1 MAKGHCRPQMMTK
14 PVAMDCEFVS
24 CPITALAFFEVD
36 DPCNEKDDGSGGHA
50 GEADA
55 CRTYLLAGEDT
66 QLKIYDVAS
75 GSLCGEL
82 QVFSASVIHGIFV
95 GIGASRGSI
104 LVWGG
109 CSVAVLSR
117 VVLEDLLSGRG
128 WDRAAPVITEATA
141 PDWIYDGAL
150 APVLSLGRGDVDGV
164 LITAHNEVVE
174 LRIGSRDAHPTVE
187 FGRVASPSRPI
198 LYSANVRWLA
208 GDLLLVAGGTVFGEI
223 IVWNWH
229 PVGGDC
235 EVLFVLE
242 GHEGSI
248 FGVHISDELV
258 TPSGDVVRLLASCSD
273 DRTVRIWDVT
283 ERNLD
288 PSSSGVKSQNG
299 KLVEEGRE
307 TGFGG
312 KQQVDDGPQAG
323 SVENL
328 ASAPTACSRRA
339 LAVAMGHISR
349 IWHVKF
355 STQGFLPF
363 PDKDA
368 APRMTVYSFG
378 EDATTQEW
386 LLDLQG
392 ESSGTLSHVKT
403 TPCHSGKH
411 IWATALLASTKPGGR
426 PLIATGGSDGKIS
439 LIGDVGSRKLVTD
452 GDIPRRSD
460 LDTGHGELDTGL
472 DHTAVSYLFAD
483 IGLPADDAVVPAQV
497 AASGGKGGRG
507 AETFKTFAFASQD
520 ELLVTS
526 TLGNLFLGKVLAAGD
541 VFWSKVAITDAER
554 SDLQNY
560 NIVRGGGDSGHRIS
574 FIGSATGA
582 VYMFTAA
589 PIPRLLKVA
598 DLGRKISDIFPLSGG
613 AGSPASLISPLDSD
627 GSNKVVVT
635 LLGHDEAYLLSIAD
649 TDLTKEPTSTTKTIT
664 VPLSSGCVVTAA
676 NICND
681 TLVLGTRD
689 GNLVFYGHDRVEG
702 DFTEGHP
709 TFYEL
714 LQATTTSKDAIT
726 SIVPLPGVQ
735 GGPPCPYVLA
745 TCRDGKYMIYEITTP
760 PNADGPRKEDGL
772 QIELI
777 HESCPPFGPII
788 AEAWFK
794 KAADSGDVEL
804 ILCGFRSRYFV
815 VWNETRQHEIATVDC
830 GGAHRTFAYT
840 RTAVD
845 GKDDWVRFAY
855 IKAQRT
861 HIHTQ
866 QRAGH
871 AALRN
876 GMHGREARA
885 ASWCGDLLATAAE
898 DTTVRIWNYPQ
909 RLGHK
914 NTRRKEM
921 RCVACLNVHTAG
933 LQSLQWCGPGYLVS
947 SAGNEELF
955 VWRVSRLDD
964 RSAYAGGLAVVREAV
979 YPDRTPDGDLRI
991 VDVAVRAAGDHTTG
1005 GTFFISIVLSNSVLR
1020 SYLYSK
1026 ERGFE
1031 ILAQGRYT
1039 GVCLTQIRHLEVGSG
1054 CRLCVLTAST
1064 DGAVVVWE
1072 CAAPRDVDD
1081 PKATVPGEYII
1092 KGVYNLHQSSIKGLD
1107 ISPIHPGGN
1116 QKGGDW
1122 VVLTVGDDNAL
1133 GVLHLGPV
1141 PGGAE
1146 DGSSSPSLRSCRVIV
1161 RSAHAAGITGIR
1173 VIGSR
1178 DEGRVLFAATVSNDQ
1193 RMKIWRVQLGDSVKT
1208 DGEDATAVRVQL
1220 LQDKYSAVAD
1230 AGDLDILEGEN
1241 PDMGGKLVV
1250 AGVGV
1255 EVWNVSLS

>member
-1 MAKGHCRPQMMTK
+1 MAKGRCRPRMMTK

-24 CPITALAFFEVD
+24 CPITALAFFEID
-36 DPCNEKDDGSGGHA
+36 DPCTHHENDDGCGGH
-50 GEADA
+50 GREADA
-55 CRTYLLAGEDT
+55 GRTYLLAGEDT

-95 GIGASRGSI
+95 GSGASRGSI

-109 CSVAVLSR
+109 CSAAVIPRAL
-117 VVLEDLLSGRG
+117 LEDLLSGEVR
-128 WDRAAPVITEATA
+128 DRTAPAVTEATA

-150 APVLSLGRGDVDGV
+150 AAALPSGRGDVDGFLV
-164 LITAHNEVVE
+164 TAHNEVVE
-174 LRIGSRDAHPTVE
+174 LRIASEHGHPRVE
-187 FGRVASPSRPI
+187 FGRIASPSRPI
-198 LYSANVRWLA
+198 LYSANVRLLA
-208 GDLLLVAGGTVFGEI
+208 GDVILVAGGTVFGEI

-229 PVGGDC
+229 PIRGDC

-248 FGVHISDELV
+248 FGVHVSDELI
-258 TPSGDVVRLLASCSD
+258 TPSGDSLRLLASCSD
-273 DRTVRIWDVT
+273 DRTVRIWDITV
-283 ERNLD
+283 RSLD
-288 PSSSGVKSQNG
+288 PSSLGVKSQNG

-312 KQQVDDGPQAG
+312 KKNVDDETQAG
-323 SVENL
+323 SMENL

-339 LAVAMGHISR
+339 LAVAMGHMSR

-355 STQGFLPF
+355 STQGLLP
-363 PDKDA
+363 PLGQDA

-378 EDATTQEW
+378 EDATMQEW
-386 LLDLQG
+386 LLDLPG

-411 IWATALLASTKPGGR
+411 IWSTALLASTKPRGR

-439 LIGDVGSRKLVTD
+439 LIGDFGSRKLITD
-452 GDIPRRSD
+452 DDISRCPD
-460 LDTGHGELDTGL
+460 IDADTGL

-483 IGLPADDAVVPAQV
+483 FGLPADAVVPAQV
-497 AASGGKGGRG
+497 AANGGKGGRG

-541 VFWSKVAITDAER
+541 VSWSKVTITDAER
-554 SDLQNY
+554 SDLKNY

-598 DLGRKISDIFPLSGG
+598 DLGRKISDIFPLSRG
-613 AGSPASLISPLDSD
+613 AGSPESMTSLFGSD
-627 GSNKVVVT
+627 GFNKVVVT
-635 LLGHDEAYLLSIAD
+635 LLGHEEAYLISIAD
-649 TDLTKEPTSTTKTIT
+649 IDLAKEHIPTTQIT
-664 VPLSSGCVVTAA
+664 SIPLSSGFVVTAA

-681 TLVLGTRD
+681 SLVLGTRD
-689 GNLVFYGHDRVEG
+689 GNLVFYRHSKLEGGRVEG
-702 DFTEGHP
+702 HT
-709 TFYEL
+709 TFHEV

-726 SIVPLPGVQ
+726 SVVPLPGAQ
-735 GGPPCPYVLA
+735 GGAQCPYALA
-745 TCRDGKYMIYEITTP
+745 TCRDGKYMIYEITTHSDVD
-760 PNADGPRKEDGL
+760 AAGPSKGDGL
-772 QIELI
+772 QIKLI

-794 KAADSGDVEL
+794 KAADSGDLEL

-815 VWNETRQHEIATVDC
+815 VWNETWQHEIATVDC

-845 GKDDWVRFAY
+845 GPDDWVRFAY

-866 QRAGH
+866 RRAGH
-871 AALRN
+871 TALRN
-876 GMHGREARA
+876 GMHGREVRA

-898 DTTVRIWNYPQ
+898 DTTVRIWKYPQ
-909 RLGHK
+909 SPGQK
-914 NTRRKEM
+914 NTKSKEM

-991 VDVAVRAAGDHTTG
+991 VDVAVHAAGDRAAEDS
-1005 GTFFISIVLSNSVLR
+1005 FFISIVLSNSVLR

-1026 ERGFE
+1026 EKGFDM
-1031 ILAQGRYT
+1031 LAQGRYT
-1039 GVCLTQIRHLEVGSG
+1039 GVCLTQIRHLEMSSG
-1054 CRLCVLTAST
+1054 HRLCVLTAST

-1072 CAAPRDVDD
+1072 CAAPGDVGD
-1081 PKATVPGEYII
+1081 AEVTVAREYII
-1092 KGVYNLHQSSIKGLD
+1092 REVYDLHQSSIKGLD
-1107 ISPIHPGGN
+1107 VGPLQPGGGG
-1116 QKGGDW
+1116 KGGGW
-1122 VVLTVGDDNAL
+1122 AVLTVGDDNAL
-1133 GVLHLGPV
+1133 SVLYLLPV
-1141 PGGAE
+1141 P
-1146 DGSSSPSLRSCRVIV
+1146 DGSDDGGTSPGSRSRRATV

-1173 VIGSR
+1173 IVGSR
-1178 DEGRVLFAATVSNDQ
+1178 DQGRVLFAATISNDQ
-1193 RMKIWRVQLGDSVKT
+1193 RVKIWRVQLGSDVDT
-1208 DGEDATAVRVQL
+1208 NDRGAAAVRVQL
-1220 LQDKYSAVAD
+1220 LQDRYSAVAD
-1230 AGDLDILEGEN
+1230 AGDLDLWEGEN
-1241 PDMGGKLVV
+1241 PDVGGKLVV

-1255 EVWNVSLS
+1255 EVWGVSLS

>member
-1 MAKGHCRPQMMTK
+1 MAKGRCRPRMMTK

-36 DPCNEKDDGSGGHA
+36 SPCTHDEKSDGRFGGHA
-50 GEADA
+50 READA
-55 CRTYLLAGEDT
+55 GRTYLLAGEDT

-82 QVFSASVIHGIFV
+82 QVFTASVIHGIFV
-95 GIGASRGSI
+95 GSGASLGSI

-109 CSVAVLSR
+109 CSVTVLSR
-117 VVLEDLLSGRG
+117 AVLEDLLSGR
-128 WDRAAPVITEATA
+128 DAASVVTEATA

-150 APVLSLGRGDVDGV
+150 ASVLSSVRGNVDGV
-164 LITAHNEVVE
+164 LVTAHNEVVE
-174 LRIGSRDAHPTVE
+174 FRIGSEHGHPSIE
-187 FGRVASPSRPI
+187 FGRVSSPSRPI

-208 GDLLLVAGGTVFGEI
+208 GDVILVAGGTVFGEI

-229 PVGGDC
+229 PVRGDC

-248 FGVHISDELV
+248 FGVHISDELI
-258 TPSGDVVRLLASCSD
+258 TPSGDVLRLLASCSD
-273 DRTVRIWDVT
+273 DRTVRIWDIT
-283 ERNLD
+283 ERHLD
-288 PSSSGVKSQNG
+288 LSPSGFKSQTG
-299 KLVEEGRE
+299 RLVEEGRE

-312 KQQVDDGPQAG
+312 KKQLDDGPQAG

-339 LAVAMGHISR
+339 LAVAMGHMSR

-355 STQGFLPF
+355 STQGLLSLSG
-363 PDKDA
+363 KDA

-392 ESSGTLSHVKT
+392 ESSGTLSHIKT

-411 IWATALLASTKPGGR
+411 IWSTALLASTKPKGR
-426 PLIATGGSDGKIS
+426 PLITTGGSDGKIS
-439 LIGDVGSRKLVTD
+439 LIGDAGSRKLMTD
-452 GDIPRRSD
+452 DETSRRPDID
-460 LDTGHGELDTGL
+460 AEHGELDNGL

-483 IGLPADDAVVPAQV
+483 IGLPADAVVPAQV

-526 TLGNLFLGKVLAAGD
+526 TLGNLFLGKVLTAGH
-541 VFWSKVAITDAER
+541 VSWSKVIITDAER
-554 SDLQNY
+554 SDLKNY

-589 PIPRLLKVA
+589 PAPRLLKVA
-598 DLGRKISDIFPLSGG
+598 DLGRKISDIFPLSSE
-613 AGSPASLISPLDSD
+613 AGSLVGLKSSFGSD
-627 GSNKVVVT
+627 GSIKVMVT
-635 LLGHDEAYLLSIAD
+635 LLGHDEAYLLSIVD
-649 TDLTKEPTSTTKTIT
+649 TDLTKESISTARITI
-664 VPLSSGCVVTAA
+664 VPLSSSCVVTAA

-689 GNLVFYGHDRVEG
+689 GNLVFYAHYRIEG
-702 DFTEGHP
+702 DLFEGQP
-709 TFYEL
+709 SFYES
-714 LQATTTSKDAIT
+714 LQAATTSKDAIT

-735 GGPPCPYVLA
+735 GGAQCPYVLV
-745 TCRDGKYMIYEITTP
+745 TCRDGKYMIYETTTHP
-760 PNADGPRKEDGL
+760 DGGADGPIKGEGL
-772 QIELI
+772 QIKLI

-794 KAADSGDVEL
+794 KAADSGELEL

-815 VWNETRQHEIATVDC
+815 VWNETRQHEITTVDC

-845 GKDDWVRFAY
+845 GPDDWVRFAY

-866 QRAGH
+866 RRAGH

-876 GMHGREARA
+876 GMHGREVRA

-898 DTTVRIWNYPQ
+898 DTTVRIWKYPQ
-909 RLGHK
+909 NLAQK

-955 VWRVSRLDD
+955 VWRVSRLNDK
-964 RSAYAGGLAVVREAV
+964 SAYAGGLAVVREAV

-991 VDVAVRAAGDHTTG
+991 VDVAVQPAGDQAAKG
-1005 GTFFISIVLSNSVLR
+1005 SFFISIVLSNSVLR
-1020 SYLYSK
+1020 SYVYSK
-1026 ERGFE
+1026 EKGFE
-1031 ILAQGRYT
+1031 MLAQGRYT

-1054 CRLCVLTAST
+1054 HRLCVLTAST
-1064 DGAVVVWE
+1064 DGAAVVWE
-1072 CAAPRDVDD
+1072 CAAPRDFQD
-1081 PKATVPGEYII
+1081 ANTTVAGEYVTR
-1092 KGVYNLHQSSIKGLD
+1092 GVYNLHQSSIKGLD
-1107 ISPIHPGGN
+1107 IGSLQAGDGG
-1116 QKGGDW
+1116 KGW

-1141 PGGAE
+1141 PTAAD
-1146 DGSSSPSLRSCRVIV
+1146 DGRSSTGSRSCRAIV

-1173 VIGSR
+1173 IVGSR
-1178 DEGRVLFAATVSNDQ
+1178 EAGRVLFAATISNDQ
-1193 RMKIWRVQLGDSVKT
+1193 RVKIWRVQLDSGVKT
-1208 DGEDATAVRVQL
+1208 NGEEAATVRLQL
-1220 LQDKYSAVAD
+1220 LQDRYSAVAD
-1230 AGDLDILEGEN
+1230 AGDLDLLEGEN
-1241 PDMGGKLVV
+1241 PDLGGKLVV

-1255 EVWNVSLS
+1255 EVWNVGLP

>member
-1 MAKGHCRPQMMTK
+1 MMTM
-14 PVAMDCEFVS
+14 PVVMHCEFVS
-24 CPITALAFFEVD
+24 CPITAQAFFEVE
-36 DPCNEKDDGSGGHA
+36 DPCIHDEKDDGRGGGGHA
-50 GEADA
+50 READA
-55 CRTYLLAGEDT
+55 GRTYLLAGEDT

-75 GSLCGEL
+75 GWLCGEL

-95 GIGASRGSI
+95 GSGASRGSV

-117 VVLEDLLSGRG
+117 AALEDLLSGR
-128 WDRAAPVITEATA
+128 DAAPVITEATA
-141 PDWIYDGAL
+141 PDWVYDGAL
-150 APVLSLGRGDVDGV
+150 APVLSPGRSDVDGV
-164 LITAHNEVVE
+164 LVTAHNEVVE
-174 LRIGSRDAHPTVE
+174 LRIGSENGHPTVE

-198 LYSANVRWLA
+198 LYSANLRWLA
-208 GDLLLVAGGTVFGEI
+208 DDVVLVAGGTVFGEI
-223 IVWNWH
+223 IVWKWH
-229 PVGGDC
+229 PVKGEC

-248 FGVHISDELV
+248 FGVHISNELI
-258 TPSGDVVRLLASCSD
+258 TPSGDVLRLLASCSD
-273 DRTVRIWDVT
+273 DRTVRIWDIT
-283 ERNLD
+283 ECNLD
-288 PSSSGVKSQNG
+288 PSSSEVKSQNG

-312 KQQVDDGPQAG
+312 KKQVDDGPQAG

-328 ASAPTACSRRA
+328 ASAPMACSRRA
-339 LAVAMGHISR
+339 LAVAMGHMSR

-355 STQGFLPF
+355 STQGLLPL
-363 PDKDA
+363 PGQDA

-392 ESSGTLSHVKT
+392 ESSGALSHVKT

-411 IWATALLASTKPGGR
+411 IWSTALLASTKPKGR

-439 LIGDVGSRKLVTD
+439 LIGDAGSRKLMTD
-452 GDIPRRSD
+452 DISRRPD
-460 LDTGHGELDTGL
+460 TDTGNGELDNGL

-483 IGLPADDAVVPAQV
+483 IGLPADAVVPAQV

-526 TLGNLFLGKVLAAGD
+526 TLGDLFLGKVLAAGD
-541 VFWSKVAITDAER
+541 LCWSKVPITDEER
-554 SDLQNY
+554 SDLKNY
-560 NIVRGGGDSGHRIS
+560 NIVRGGGDSGRRIS

-589 PIPRLLKVA
+589 PAPRLLKVA
-598 DLGRKISDIFPLSGG
+598 DLGRKISDIFPLSRG
-613 AGSPASLISPLDSD
+613 AGSPASLSSPLGSD
-627 GSNKVVVT
+627 GPIEALVT
-635 LLGHDEAYLLSIAD
+635 LLGHDEAYLLSITD
-649 TDLTKEPTSTTKTIT
+649 IDLTKEPTSITQTTS

-689 GNLVFYGHDRVEG
+689 GNLIFHGHDRLEGGLVEG
-702 DFTEGHP
+702 RPAFN
-709 TFYEL
+709 EL
-714 LQATTTSKDAIT
+714 LQAATTSKDAIT
-726 SIVPLPGVQ
+726 SIIPLPGVQ
-735 GGPPCPYVLA
+735 GAANCPYVLA

-760 PNADGPRKEDGL
+760 PIADAPSKGNGL
-772 QIELI
+772 QINLI

-794 KAADSGDVEL
+794 KAADTGDLEL

-815 VWNETRQHEIATVDC
+815 VWNETRQHEITTVDC

-840 RTAVD
+840 RTAAN
-845 GKDDWVRFAY
+845 GSDDWVRFAY

-866 QRAGH
+866 KRAGH

-876 GMHGREARA
+876 GMHGREVRA
-885 ASWCGDLLATAAE
+885 TSWCGDLLATAAE
-898 DTTVRIWNYPQ
+898 DTTVRIWKYPQ
-909 RLGHK
+909 LPEGQK
-914 NTRRKEM
+914 NARRKEM

-933 LQSLQWCGPGYLVS
+933 LQSLQWCGSGYLVS

-991 VDVAVRAAGDHTTG
+991 VDVAVHPVEDRAAEGS
-1005 GTFFISIVLSNSVLR
+1005 FFISIVLSNSVLR
-1020 SYLYSK
+1020 SYLYSTGK
-1026 ERGFE
+1026 GFE
-1031 ILAQGRYT
+1031 MLAQGRYT

-1054 CRLCVLTAST
+1054 RRLCVLTAST

-1081 PKATVPGEYII
+1081 ENAAAVGEYVI
-1092 KGVYNLHQSSIKGLD
+1092 KVVYNLHQSSIKGLD
-1107 ISPIHPGGN
+1107 VGPIQPGGDG
-1116 QKGGDW
+1116 KEGGW
-1122 VVLTVGDDNAL
+1122 AVLTVGDDNAL
-1133 GVLHLGPV
+1133 GALHLGPIRSAADNGGTS
-1141 PGGAE
+1141 PG
-1146 DGSSSPSLRSCRVIV
+1146 SQSCRAIV

-1173 VIGSR
+1173 IVGSR
-1178 DEGRVLFAATVSNDQ
+1178 DEGRVLYAATISNDQ
-1193 RMKIWRVQLGDSVKT
+1193 RVKIWRVQLGNGVNT
-1208 DGEDATAVRVQL
+1208 DGQDATAVRVQL
-1220 LQDKYSAVAD
+1220 LHDRYSAVAD
-1230 AGDLDILEGEN
+1230 AGDLDLLEGEK
-1241 PDMGGKLVV
+1241 PDAGGKLVV

-1255 EVWNVSLS
+1255 EVWNVGLS